1 MDTIQSVI
9 ERFTYY
15 NEENG
20 YSVAKLEEGIVAVGM
35 LPGVNVGETV
45 KLTGHWISHPQYGR
59 QFKFES
65 FSTIYPATI
74 SGITKYLGSGLIK
87 GIGPVTATRIADFF
101 KEKTLD
107 IIENDVEKLIEV
119 EGVGKKR
126 VDMIAKGWEEQ
137 KAIKD
142 IMIFLQSHNISNTYA
157 IKIYKKYGDKSN
169 KVVKENP
176 YQLTYD
182 IWGIGF
188 KTADKIG
195 KSLGYEDQ
203 NPVRVKA
210 GILYVLNEASDD
222 GHVYLPQSELVKR
235 CNTILNV
242 DLNESS
248 PILEEMVS
256 EDLIIKKNE
265 KIYLPPFYYAEVGIT
280 NKVKSLSLE
289 NKDISSLRI
298 KSLRIKKGYFSE
310 EQLEAI
316 RKSLKYRISI
326 LTGGPG
332 TGKTTT
338 LIGIVDIHKQLKN
351 KIMLAAP
358 TGRAAKRMNEVIG
371 FEAKTIHRLLE
382 YKPSNN
388 QFIYNNEN
396 PLQTDLLVIDEVS
409 MIDTILMNNLL
420 KAVSAKTIL
429 ILVGDVDQ
437 LPSVGAGNIL
447 RDMIGSEII
456 PVTNLSKIFRQA
468 EKSQIIVT
476 AHRINK
482 GLFPDITS
490 GRDSDFFFIEEE
502 DNEQIPPM
510 ILDLCKRRLPKKYGF
525 NHVKDIQVLTPMY
538 RGDTGANNLN
548 NLLQEELNQNDIV
561 FQRGGRHYKKN
572 DKVMQ
577 LRNNYNKEV
586 FNGDLG
592 FIHRVIIENQVMEIN
607 FNDRIVE
614 YDFSEL
620 DEITLAYAVSVHKS
634 QGSEYP
640 CVILP
645 LTTSHYMMLQRN
657 LLYTAITRASQLMV
671 IIGTKKAL
679 AIAIK
684 NNKVQKRYT
693 SLFKHGKE

>member
-1 MDTIQSVI
+1 MDTTQGVI

-20 YSVAKLEEGIVAVGM
+20 FSIAKLEKGIVAVGM

-59 QFKFES
+59 QFKVIS

-87 GIGPVTATRIADFF
+87 GIGPVTANRITGFF

-107 IIENDVEKLIEV
+107 IIENDVERLIEV

-126 VDMIAKGWEEQ
+126 VDMIATGWEEQ

-157 IKIYKKYGDKSN
+157 IKIYKKYGDESSKI
-169 KVVKENP
+169 VKENP

-222 GHVYLPQSELVKR
+222 GHIYLPLSELVQR
-235 CNTILNV
+235 CNTVLNV
-242 DLNESS
+242 NLNESS
-248 PILEEMVS
+248 PVLEEMVS
-256 EDLIIKKNE
+256 EELIIRKNE
-265 KIYLPPFYYAEVGIT
+265 KIYIPPFYYAEVGIS
-280 NKVKSLSLE
+280 NKVKSLSS
-289 NKDISSLRI
+289 KQIDISNSRI
-298 KSLRIKKGYFSE
+298 KSLRIGQSHFSE

-351 KIMLAAP
+351 KILLAAP

-388 QFIYNNEN
+388 QFTYNSEN
-396 PLQTDLLVIDEVS
+396 PLQTDLLVVDEVS

-429 ILVGDVDQ
+429 VLVGDVDQ

-468 EKSQIIVT
+468 EKSKIIVN

-482 GLFPDITS
+482 GLFPDITNK
-490 GRDSDFFFIEEE
+490 RDSDFFFIEEE
-502 DNEQIPPM
+502 DNEQIPPI
-510 ILDLCKRRLPKKYGF
+510 ILDLCKRRLPGKYGF

-538 RGDTGANNLN
+538 RGASGANNLN
-548 NLLQEELNQNDIV
+548 NLFQEELNHNDII

-577 LRNNYNKEV
+577 LRNNYNKDV

-592 FIHRVIIENQVMEIN
+592 YIHHVNIENQVMEIN

-671 IIGTKKAL
+671 IIGTKKAMAL
-679 AIAIK
+679 AIK

-693 SLFKHGKE
+693 SLFKHAAE